1 VLGKKGVRAM
11 GCSAYLR
18 WMGVW
23 ILTVLFVA
31 GLGVAAWATPS
42 DRAIRVLINDRQGSE
57 VGGYHESHA
66 LLVGVSDYTAGW
78 PDLESVP
85 GELELVATLLQE
97 HGFKT
102 QRLLN
107 PTSVELRRAVDEF
120 INRYGFNPSN
130 RLLLFFSGHGHSRLE
145 GRKGYL
151 VPADAPDPTVDE
163 IGFVQK
169 AVEMGQVLTWAKRIE
184 AKHALF
190 LFDSCFSGTVFKARA
205 LPGSPPH
212 ISNLTSRPVRQFIS
226 AGSAG
231 ETVPARSVFV
241 PLLIRA
247 LSGSADYDRDGYVT
261 GTELGVYLHREV
273 LSYGMGQTPQY
284 GKIRDPEL
292 DEGDFV
298 FRMTRLRNTE
308 ELAKL
313 SVQSNVSGARVLVD
327 GVELGVTP
335 LAEAGVLSGQ
345 RQVSVEKSGYK
356 SYVRSMSF
364 EPGRSASLSIDL
376 QPEPPRTGRLY
387 VDTLPQ
393 GARIRVLNIVPAFQQ
408 GMELDPGT
416 YHLEIS
422 SVGWETQTRWVSV
435 DAGEDK
441 NVVVS
446 LVEIQ
451 SKATQPVFTTGN
463 TAQLAP
469 DKRWDWTVFI
479 LGSEE
484 DLNLIRCV
492 EYTLH
497 PTFPNPVRTVCERG
511 KGPHAFSLST
521 NGWGT
526 FRIQIRV
533 LLKDGDPVVLSHQL
547 KFR

>member
-1 VLGKKGVRAM
+1 MDCR
-11 GCSAYLR
+11 AYLR
-18 WMGVW
+18 WMGVC
-23 ILTVLFVA
+23 IVTVVFFTGLVA
-31 GLGVAAWATPS
+31 LASPAPS
-42 DRAIRVLINDRQGSE
+42 DRAIRVLIKDREGSE
-57 VGGYHESHA
+57 VGGYQESHA

-97 HGFKT
+97 RGFKT

-107 PTSVELRRAVDEF
+107 PTGVELRRAFDEF
-120 INRYGFNPSN
+120 INRYGFNPAN
-130 RLLLFFSGHGHSRLE
+130 RLLFFFSGHGHSRLE

-151 VPADAPDPTVDE
+151 VPADAPDPAVDE

-169 AVEMGQVLTWAKRIE
+169 AVEMAQVLTWAKRIE

-212 ISNLTSRPVRQFIS
+212 ISSLTSRPVRQFIS

-241 PLLIRA
+241 PVLIRA
-247 LSGSADYDRDGYVT
+247 LSGAADYDRDGYVT

-273 LSYGMGQTPQY
+273 LAYGIGQTPQY

-298 FRMTRLRNTE
+298 FWMTLLSKAE

-335 LAEAGVLSGQ
+335 LAEATVPSGQ
-345 RQVSVEKSGYK
+345 RQLSVEKSGYK

-364 EPGRSASLSIDL
+364 APGRSASVSVDL
-376 QPEPPRTGRLY
+376 QPVPFRTGRLY
-387 VDTLPQ
+387 VDTHPQ
-393 GARIRVLNIVPAFQQ
+393 GARVRVLNIGPSFQQ
-408 GMELDPGT
+408 GMELDPGS
-416 YHLEIS
+416 YHLEVS
-422 SVGWETQTRWVSV
+422 SEGWETQTRWVRIE
-435 DAGEDK
+435 AGEDK
-441 NVVVS
+441 NMVVR
-446 LVEIQ
+446 LVGMQ
-451 SKATQPVFTTGN
+451 SKATRPAFTAGN
-463 TAQLAP
+463 TAQLAS
-469 DKRWDWTVFI
+469 DNRWDWTVFI
-479 LGSEE
+479 MGSEE
-484 DLNLIRCV
+484 DMDRVQCV

-497 PTFPNPVRTVCERG
+497 PSFPDPVRTVCERG
-511 KGPHAFSLST
+511 KGLHAFPLST

-533 LLKDGDPVVLSHQL
+533 LLKEGDPVVLSHQL